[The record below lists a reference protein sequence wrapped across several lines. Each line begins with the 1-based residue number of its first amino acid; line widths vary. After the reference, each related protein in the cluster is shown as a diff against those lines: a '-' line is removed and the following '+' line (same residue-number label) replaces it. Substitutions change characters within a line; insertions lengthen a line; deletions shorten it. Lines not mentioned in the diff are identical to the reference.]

1 MIAAWMLSAVL
12 FTAFAAAAAFC
23 AELAL
28 RVAGRQARWP
38 WLVALAAAVMW
49 PALAPVIRHYLPAT
63 GTIVVM
69 AASMPAIQ
77 VVPDIASSISWTCVL
92 DSVLLVMWVVASVSV
107 MGRLVR
113 ALIVLA
119 RVRRA
124 SRLQVVDGVP
134 VLVSDSIGPAV
145 VGVLR
150 PNVLFPSVLLE
161 LDAPLRRLVLRHEQ
175 EHCRAR
181 DPWILMGSAFAL
193 ALVPWNLPLWW
204 IARRTRLALEVDCD
218 ARVLAVEPDT
228 TRYGKLLMLI
238 SQRERTT
245 TLVPTLAASRSH
257 LERRIAA
264 MRPTSPRNRRV
275 KLAAA
280 LVAAA
285 VAGIGACT
293 SRIADV
299 AGPRPTIGA
308 RPADADSTQPYF
320 EFQVNN
326 EARPVP
332 GTGDLRYPEVLRAAN
347 VSGEVLVQ
355 FVVDENGAVMPASTK
370 ILKSDHELF
379 TQAVQTA
386 LATMRFY
393 PAEVQGR
400 HVKQLVQWPF
410 TFAAASSSSS
420 SSGSAEGRTATVRP
434 GTPIRPEPP
443 RTASQP
449 YFEFEVEKQASQVPG
464 TGNLRYPDSLR
475 TASVEGEV
483 LVQFVVDANGAY
495 EPGSLKVL
503 KSSHDLFTKAVA
515 AALPGM
521 RFYPAQ
527 VGGKAVR
534 QVIQQPFTFALSR

>member
-12 FTAFAAAAAFC
+12 FTAFAGAAAFC
-23 AELAL
+23 AERAL
-28 RVAGRQARWP
+28 RAVGRQARWP
-38 WLVALAAAVMW
+38 WLIALAAGVTW
-49 PALAPVIRHYLPAT
+49 PVLAPVIRHFLPAT
-63 GTIVVM
+63 STIIVM
-69 AASMPAIQ
+69 SSSVPAIQ
-77 VVPDIASSISWTCVL
+77 VVPDVAASIAWTRVL
-92 DSVLLVMWVVASVSV
+92 DAVLLAMWVVASAVAL
-107 MGRLVR
+107 GRLIR
-113 ALIVLA
+113 AVIAIA

-124 SRLQVVDGVP
+124 SRPQVVDGVT
-134 VLVSDSIGPAV
+134 VLVSDTAGPAV

-150 PNVLFPSVLLE
+150 PNVLFPSTLLE
-161 LDAPLRRLVLRHEQ
+161 LDAPLRQLVLRHEQ

-181 DPWILMGSAFAL
+181 DPWLLMGSAFAL

-204 IARRTRLALEVDCD
+204 IARRMRLALEVDCD

-228 TRYGKLLMLI
+228 TRYGQLLMLI
-238 SQRERTT
+238 SQRERPTL
-245 TLVPTLAASRSH
+245 LVPTLAASRSH

-264 MRPTSPRNRRV
+264 MRPINTPSRRTKIAV
-275 KLAAA
+275 S
-280 LVAAA
+280 VAAA
-285 VAGIGACT
+285 AIAGIAACT

-299 AGPRPTIGA
+299 AGPRPTIAA
-308 RPADADSTQPYF
+308 RPADADSTKPYF

-326 EARPVP
+326 AARPVP
-332 GTGDLRYPEVLRAAN
+332 GTGDIQYPDMLRAAN
-347 VSGEVLVQ
+347 VSGDVLVQ

-370 ILKSDHELF
+370 VLKSDHELF
-379 TQAVQTA
+379 TQAVKTA

-410 TFAAASSSSS
+410 VFTASNSSASVGIVS
-420 SSGSAEGRTATVRP
+420 RTATVRP

-443 RTASQP
+443 RNANQP
-449 YFEFEVEKQASQVPG
+449 YFEFQVEKQASQVPG

-475 TASVEGEV
+475 TAKVSGEV

-503 KSSHDLFTKAVA
+503 KSSHDLFTRAVA
-515 AALPGM
+515 LGLPNM

-534 QVIQQPFTFALSR
+534 QLIQQPFTFAVSR